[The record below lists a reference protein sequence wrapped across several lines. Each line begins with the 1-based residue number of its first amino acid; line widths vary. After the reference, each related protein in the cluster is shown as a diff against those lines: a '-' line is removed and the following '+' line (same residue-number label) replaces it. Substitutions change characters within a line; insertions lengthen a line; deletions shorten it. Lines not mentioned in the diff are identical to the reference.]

1 MKLRFC
7 TSVAG
12 ERFSFAEGQTID
24 VPALPHEFRVW
35 LADGT
40 VEVVKD
46 DALEVAALDPL
57 GQTATLAHTRP
68 LKGRGRGRRL
78 SVSRPVPA

>member
-24 VPALPHEFRVW
+24 VPALPREFRAW
-35 LADGT
+35 LADG
-40 VEVVKD
+40 VIVVVD

-57 GQTATLAHTRP
+57 GQTATVAHSRP
-68 LKGRGRGRRL
+68 FKGRGRGRR
-78 SVSRPVPA
+78 SFVSRPVPA